1 MERKGV
7 LGLTKQELFRVRD
20 LKKKQRDLEK
30 HLQEL
35 KVAAENIVP
44 VIDGLPHAK
53 NAKSRV
59 ERIALEILDC
69 ERELVEICGLV
80 VSAQSELADKIM
92 REVTSPALFTFAVL
106 RYVECLSFKDT
117 AHRMRIT
124 LRHAFRLNE
133 KLFKCHIVAQNQS

>member
-1 MERKGV
+1 M
-7 LGLTKQELFRVRD
+7 TKQELCSVRG
-20 LKKKQRDLEK
+20 LKKKQRELEK
-30 HLQEL
+30 RLQEL

-59 ERIALEILDC
+59 EHIALDILSC

-80 VSAQSELADKIM
+80 VKAQEELADKI
-92 REVTSPALFTFAVL
+92 TSEITKPALFTFAVL

-117 AHRMRIT
+117 AHHMKIT
-124 LRHAFRLNE
+124 LRHAFRLDE
-133 KLFKCHIVAQNQS
+133 KILKCHIVAQNQS